1 MGSQRWGLL
10 VSLSGEL
17 LVLGILLLIPLA
29 WTDRL
34 PHPDWR
40 SPVVLGAPPPL
51 RAAAP
56 SESHASARTTSHPP
70 VLFRLVQSHA
80 IAKPASQFEFMPPGE
95 PPGVPGGLE
104 TGAASAL
111 PPALQAIKPPP
122 PAEKPKPKPKVEE
135 PKPPPRLIA
144 VSKGAQLAKLI
155 RQVKP
160 IYPFMAKQARV
171 SGTVLL
177 VGVIS
182 KDGTI
187 RNLQVL
193 SGNPLLV
200 RAAVDA
206 VSQWIYR
213 PTLLNGEP
221 VEVTAPIE
229 VNFILTQ

>member
-10 VSLSGEL
+10 ASLTGEL
-17 LVLGILLLIPLA
+17 LVLGVLLLIPLA

-34 PHPDWR
+34 PHSDWR
-40 SPVVLGAPPPL
+40 SPVAIGAPPPA
-51 RAAAP
+51 RPVAP
-56 SESHASARTTSHPP
+56 AESHATGRSTPRPP
-70 VLFRLVQSHA
+70 VVFRMDLSHSS
-80 IAKPASQFEFMPPGE
+80 AKPMSHLDFAPPGD

-104 TGAASAL
+104 GPSSAFPSL
-111 PPALQAIKPPP
+111 ISAVKPAPPP
-122 PAEKPKPKPKVEE
+122 EKPKVEP
-135 PKPPPRLIA
+135 PKPPPQLIA
-144 VSKGAQLAKLI
+144 VSKGAQLARLI

-160 IYPFMAKQARV
+160 IYPVIAQQTRV

-177 VGVIS
+177 TGVIS

-187 RNLQVL
+187 RNLQVI

-200 RAAVDA
+200 KAAVDA
-206 VSQWIYR
+206 VRQWIYR